1 MRSGFKFQIAQL
13 QRKSSTL
20 EFTKVENE
28 RLKVLEESPSMD
40 GSTGSEPKGST
51 ANWFEQNSW
60 LHNIQ
65 TLVLVILLVDQVI
78 IETISNEPQ
87 LHKTPSKYYMFFS
100 CLVAVNKTY
109 VAPILFFVSGCAVP
123 TYLDGKLFFERLGIR
138 VQCTCWFFLLSIIA

>member
-1 MRSGFKFQIAQL
+1 M
-13 QRKSSTL
+13 

-65 TLVLVILLVDQVI
+65 TLVLVVLPVDQVI

-87 LHKTPSKYYMFFS
+87 LHKTPSCSFRAWW
-100 CLVAVNKTY
+100 L
-109 VAPILFFVSGCAVP
+109 
-123 TYLDGKLFFERLGIR
+123 
-138 VQCTCWFFLLSIIA
+138 